1 MQKQAYNL
9 IAVVGATAGG
19 KTSVATNLA
28 NILNGEI
35 ISADSRQV
43 YRGMDIGTGKDLA
56 DYNIN
61 GTNIPYHLID
71 ILDAGEKYNVY
82 QYQKDFYKCFEDI
95 QSRGKFPVVCGG
107 TGLYLEAIL
116 KQYKLIKVP
125 ENSELRENLMEKSL
139 EELSKIL
146 EQYKKLHNSSDTDTK
161 ERAIRGIEIEQYYE
175 NYPEKKLR
183 YPEINP
189 LIIGVKFDRLSRR
202 KRITQR
208 LHERLNE
215 GMIEEVQQLMNNG
228 VDKET
233 LLYYG
238 LEYKFIT
245 QYLTGEMEYEN
256 MIQKL
261 EIAIHQFSKR
271 QQTWYR
277 KMERQ
282 GVKIHWLDGY
292 MPIEEKINRIQS
304 LFAQ

>member
-28 NILNGEI
+28 NILNGEV

-56 DYNIN
+56 DYNIS

-125 ENSELRENLMEKSL
+125 ENSELRENLMKKSL

-146 EQYKKLHNSSDTDTK
+146 AQYKKLHNSSDTDTK

>member
-56 DYNIN
+56 DYNIS

-125 ENSELRENLMEKSL
+125 ENSELRENLMKKSL

-146 EQYKKLHNSSDTDTK
+146 AQYKKLHNSSDTDTK